1 MPDFPSIHRDLS
13 WLSFNYRVLQEA
25 KDPAV
30 PLLER
35 LKFLAIYSSNLDEFF
50 RVRVA
55 SIRNLKKAGRKT
67 KAELDFDP
75 GNLLR
80 EVYRTVNRQQEEFS
94 AIFEQQIVPELKRHQ
109 IHILRR
115 LELNEEQRKWVETYF
130 NENLLPYVMPVLLV
144 KKRIRPFLANANIY
158 LAIHMRDRKRP
169 LMESSYAIVRIPSDL
184 FPRFVLMPSE
194 GDRKDLIMLDDIV
207 RHNVSLLFPGYRISD
222 TYSIKLTRDAE
233 LYIDDEYSGN
243 LMQKV
248 KASLLKRQVGPPS
261 RFVYDRELPTDM
273 LAYLQ
278 DTFELGKNEM
288 LPEGRYHNNFDF
300 FKFPDFGLSHLKYK
314 SIPPLPH
321 AELTGVEDVFT
332 VIREKDRLLH
342 YPYQQ
347 YDPVIDFFETAAND
361 PAVTHIKII
370 QYRVAKNSRILN
382 ALLQA
387 VQLGKHVSVFV
398 EIKARFDEATNLDWG
413 EKLQKAGARVYYS
426 FPGVKVHSKLALVRR
441 IENEVPQLYSYLS
454 TGNFH
459 EDTAKIYGDFGLFT
473 IDPRLTSE
481 ISTVFSILEQI
492 KTDEPNF
499 EHLLV
504 GKYNLRPGINALI
517 DRETEAA
524 RKGKPA
530 SMIIKLN
537 SLEDRNIIA
546 KLYEASNAGVKIK
559 LIVRGICCLIP
570 GLQGFSENIEVISI
584 VDRFLEHARVLIF
597 HNGGKEEVFLS
608 SADWMER
615 NLSYRIET
623 TFPIYDPDLKK
634 EILDII
640 HLQLSDNVRARIID
654 RYNMND
660 YRKVATDIP
669 IRSQIETYFRYK
681 RIYEKSIANQLVT
694 E

>member
-1 MPDFPSIHRDLS
+1 MPSVHRDLS

-75 GNLLR
+75 GELLR

-94 AIFEQQIVPELKRHQ
+94 AIFEQQIVTELKRHH

-115 LELNEEQRKWVETYF
+115 LEMSEEQRLWVENYF
-130 NENLLPYVMPVLLV
+130 NDNLLPYVMPVLLV

-158 LAIHMRDRKRP
+158 LAIHMRDRRKP
-169 LMESSYAIVRIPSDL
+169 LLESAYAIVRIPSDL
-184 FPRFVLMPSE
+184 FPRFVALPSD
-194 GDRKDLIMLDDIV
+194 GNRYDLIMLDDIV
-207 RHNVSLLFPGYRISD
+207 RHNVSLLFPGYKISD

-233 LYIDDEYSGN
+233 LYIDDEYSGD

-248 KASLLKRQVGPPS
+248 KASLQKRQVGPPS

-314 SIPPLPH
+314 NIPPLAHP
-321 AELTGVEDVFT
+321 ELSGAADMFE
-332 VIREKDRLLH
+332 VIRQKDRLLH
-342 YPYQQ
+342 VPYQS
-347 YDPVIDFFETAAND
+347 YDPVIDFFEKAAHD
-361 PAVTHIKII
+361 PAVTHIKVI
-370 QYRVAKNSRILN
+370 QYRVAKNSRVVN
-382 ALLQA
+382 ALINA
-387 VQLGKHVSVFV
+387 VQMGKQVSVFV
-398 EIKARFDEATNLDWG
+398 EIKARFDEAANLEWG

-426 FPGVKVHSKLALVRR
+426 FPGLKVHSKLALVRR
-441 IENEVPQLYSYLS
+441 EENGKAQLYAYLS

-459 EDTAKIYGDFGLFT
+459 EDTAKVYGDFGLFT
-473 IDPRLTSE
+473 IDARLTTD
-481 ISTVFSILEQI
+481 ISQVFRILENIQ
-492 KTDEPNF
+492 TDQVRF
-499 EHLLV
+499 DHLLV
-504 GKYNLRPGINALI
+504 GKHNLRSGLYALI
-517 DRETEAA
+517 DREVAA
-524 RKGKPA
+524 AQAGKPA

-537 SLEDRNIIA
+537 SIEDREMMLR
-546 KLYEASNAGVKIK
+546 LYAASNAGVKIK
-559 LIVRGICCLIP
+559 LIIRGICCLVP
-570 GLQGFSENIEVISI
+570 GLKGFSENIEVISI
-584 VDRFLEHARVLIF
+584 VDRFLEHARVLVF
-597 HNGGKEEVFLS
+597 HNGGNEEVYLS

-623 TFPIYDPDLKK
+623 TFPVYDPDLKK
-634 EILDII
+634 EILEII
-640 HLQLSDNVRARIID
+640 QLQLSDNVRARIID
-654 RYNMND
+654 RYNMNE

-681 RIYEKSIANQLVT
+681 RILEKSIANQQVT